1 MCYLTLSSSREGKRK
16 KREKKQTLT
25 PRNWADTCNQTSEM
39 FEAVPSLAVGH
50 VTLLKDTISQNTS
63 ARQMH
68 SEYVINREKDIL

>member
-39 FEAVPSLAVGH
+39 FEAAPSLAVGH